1 MPSRLIPVMRRP
13 RGVGLVE
20 LMVGLTA
27 GLVLLGALAYLFL
40 GSRQLNRTQGD
51 VSRMQE
57 SGRVA
62 LEILGRSLRQAGAS
76 NADKGFTGDALTA
89 TEGASGTPDAITI
102 RYIAQEGGEVNCL
115 GNTIAAG
122 ETVTFAFA
130 VDTTY
135 KTLTC
140 TDGAV
145 PASPCVLPDCAV
157 VMDNVENMQITYGID
172 STKDGAIDKA
182 YQSATGL
189 TPVQAAAARVSLLVS
204 GPTTGIAATKSQ
216 TYSYDNASVT
226 KTDGLLR
233 QVYTTTFTLRNQA
246 K

>member
-1 MPSRLIPVMRRP
+1 VRPGRLVPVMRRP

-40 GSRQLNRTQGD
+40 GSRQLSRTHSD

-62 LEILGRSLRQAGAS
+62 LEILGRSIRQAGAS
-76 NADKGFTGDALTA
+76 NANKGFTGDALTA
-89 TEGASGTPDAITI
+89 TEGASGAPDAVTV

-115 GNTIAAG
+115 GNTIDAG
-122 ETVTFAFA
+122 ATVTFVFA
-130 VDTTY
+130 VDTAAR
-135 KTLTC
+135 TLTC
-140 TDGAV
+140 TDGTGAAPV
-145 PASPCVLPDCAV
+145 V
-157 VMDNVENMQITYGID
+157 VMDNVENMQITYGVDATRDGTID
-172 STKDGAIDKA
+172 S

-189 TPVQAAAARVSLLVS
+189 TPGQAAAARISLLVT
-204 GPTTGIAATKSQ
+204 GPTASVVPTSKQ
-216 TYSYDNASVT
+216 TYSYDSASVT

-233 QVYTTTFTLRNQA
+233 QVYTSTFTVRNQA
-246 K
+246 R